1 VNKKVAS
8 ILLNYNSN
16 NDLFLSVKDLLEQDV
31 KEHTLIIVDN
41 NSTKESVKELKEWQK
56 RHFPSAISGSV
67 DEVAKQLAL
76 GEDNKVI
83 FVFNNKNAGYSAGN
97 NIGIRIADKLNADA
111 VLIVNPDMRIENV
124 DYIQILLSVAIKDE
138 QAAIVASGIIGV
150 DGKNQSPMVS
160 DDFWREFLWPR
171 QVFPKFFK
179 KVNFIEEIDSNA
191 PVYVAKV
198 MGCCMLIKMNF
209 LKTIEFLDE
218 STFLYSEEA
227 ILSSQVERANKK
239 VVFLPS
245 LIANHLHHKE
255 NKDNSSKRMLFM
267 IKSRLLYLRK
277 YSQYSMAQKVCL
289 LFSYKVWYLLHFLKK
304 VYIDKTLKVT
314 HAP

>member
-1 VNKKVAS
+1 MNKKVAS

-31 KEHTLIIVDN
+31 KEHTLIVIDN

-67 DEVAKQLAL
+67 VEVANELAL
-76 GEDNKVI
+76 GEDNKAI

-124 DYIQILLSVAIKDE
+124 DYIQLLLSVAIKDE
-138 QAAIVASGIIGV
+138 KAAIVASRIIGV
-150 DGKNQSPMVS
+150 DGQNQSPMVS

-171 QVFPKFFK
+171 QVFPKVFK
-179 KVNFIEEIDSNA
+179 KVNFIEKIESNS

-198 MGCCMLIKMNF
+198 MGCCMLIKMDF
-209 LKTIEFLDE
+209 LKAIGFLDE

-227 ILSSQVERANKK
+227 ILSSQVERLNRK
-239 VVFLPS
+239 VLFLPFLS
-245 LIANHLHHKE
+245 ASHVHHKE

-267 IKSRLLYLRK
+267 IKSRLYYINK
-277 YSQYSMAQKVCL
+277 YSRYSIVQKLFL
-289 LFSYKVWYLLHFLKK
+289 LISYKVWYLLHFIKK
-304 VYIDKTLKVT
+304 NII
-314 HAP
+314 